1 MEFPEVEVLT
11 PAEVDDIHSTALRI
25 LEEIGFK
32 TDSSEITALFR
43 MNGIVQKEGVMH
55 IPSKL
60 VEKAL
65 SSVPKTIQLFTP
77 GGIPWRTIGEG
88 SSLFFTGHQAV
99 FVLDYRATDPRAAQK
114 QDTVLFT
121 QLANA
126 VDDIDGIAVQVYPQE
141 VPRHSAIIHAM
152 ESMLSYSEKP
162 LFFAP
167 EWKDAFLTIC
177 DLARVAS
184 GNNDLGKKPFLIAQP
199 SPISPLFWVKGSA
212 QCIIEAAKV
221 GVPLAVLPMPIPGM
235 AGPVTLA
242 GALALQH
249 AETLLGFVVT
259 QLVKPGTPVIYG
271 ASWVTFDMAG
281 GGIDIGSPEKYL
293 LSIATP
299 QLARHLSV
307 PCMAAG
313 PDTNSH
319 ILDIQNGVEKSL
331 SAAFDFLSR
340 TDVIVNSGMFSN
352 ALTVSLEQ
360 VLIDAEIISMLSRVR
375 RGIEVN
381 EDSLAIEAIKR
392 VGIKGEFLTDPHTLS
407 HFRNELWDTR
417 SRLFQRDKFDKWKD
431 SGAWDVV
438 DLAHRRVDEL
448 LSRESQPFPG
458 TNQLSQMAK
467 IVAEFD
473 RKKSN
478 RQSD

>member
-1 MEFPEVEVLT
+1 
-11 PAEVDDIHSTALRI
+11 
-25 LEEIGFK
+25 
-32 TDSSEITALFR
+32 
-43 MNGIVQKEGVMH
+43 
-55 IPSKL
+55 
-60 VEKAL
+60 
-65 SSVPKTIQLFTP
+65 
-77 GGIPWRTIGEG
+77 
-88 SSLFFTGHQAV
+88 
-99 FVLDYRATDPRAAQK
+99 
-114 QDTVLFT
+114 
-121 QLANA
+121 LANA
-126 VDDIDGIAVQVYPQE
+126 VEEIDGIAVQVYPQE
-141 VPRHSAIIHAM
+141 VPNHSAIIHAM
-152 ESMLSYSEKP
+152 ESMLSYSDKP

-167 EWKDAFLTIC
+167 DWKDAFITIC
-177 DLARVAS
+177 DLARVAT

-212 QCIIEAAKV
+212 QCIIEAAKT
-221 GVPLAVLPMPIPGM
+221 GIPLAVLPMPIPGM

-259 QLVKPGTPVIYG
+259 QLVNPGTPVIYG
-271 ASWVTFDMAG
+271 AAWVTFDMAG

-319 ILDIQNGVEKSL
+319 LLDIQNGVEKSL
-331 SAAFDFLSR
+331 SAAFDYLSG
-340 TDVIVNSGMFSN
+340 TDVVVNTGMFSN

-360 VLIDAEIISMLSRVR
+360 VLIDAEIISMLSRMK

-381 EDSLAIEAIKR
+381 EDSLAIDVIKR

-417 SRLFQRDKFDKWKD
+417 NRLFQRDKFDKWKG
-431 SGAWDVV
+431 SGASEVV
-438 DLAHRRVDEL
+438 DLAHRRAEEV
-448 LSRESQPFPG
+448 LSQKPRSFPEPD
-458 TNQLSQMAK
+458 QLSQMAK
-467 IVAEFD
+467 IVAEYD
-473 RKKSN
+473 RKN
-478 RQSD
+478 G